1 MAEFNHLVLVKFK
14 DDVVVDDVLKGLEKL
29 VSEMDTVK
37 SFVWGQDIESPEVL
51 RQGFT
56 HSFLMTFGGKED
68 FTAFAAHPNHLEFS
82 TTFSAAIDKAILLDF
97 PAKTVKPP
105 PVAA

>member
-14 DDVVVDDVLKGLEKL
+14 DDVVVDDVLQGLEKL

-37 SFVWGQDIESPEVL
+37 SFVWGQDKESPDVL

-56 HSFLMTFGGKED
+56 HSFLMTFGSKED
-68 FTAFAAHPNHLEFS
+68 FAAFAAHPNHLEFS
-82 TTFSAAIDKAILLDF
+82 TTFSAVIDKAILLDF
-97 PAKTVKPP
+97 PAKTVKP
-105 PVAA
+105 AA

>member
-14 DDVVVDDVLKGLEKL
+14 DDVVVDDVLQGLEKL

-37 SFVWGQDIESPEVL
+37 GQDKESPDVL

-56 HSFLMTFGGKED
+56 HSFLMTFGSKED
-68 FTAFAAHPNHLEFS
+68 FAAFAAHPNHLQFS
-82 TTFSAAIDKAILLDF
+82 TTFSAVIDKAILLDF
-97 PAKTVKPP
+97 PAKTVKP
-105 PVAA
+105 AA